1 MPASTRPCPAGPR
14 RSSLETTFPVSVK
27 GVLLDRGRAVLL
39 WNERGE
45 WELPGGRLEAG
56 ETPQECVVREV
67 LEESNLKVRVG
78 PLLDAWVFEVVP
90 GSRVLVLAYGC
101 FVEDFAGMAHSVE
114 HSGVRFFGLD
124 QLGGVALPDGYAR
137 VVRAWASHPAAS
149 GSYGL

>member
-1 MPASTRPCPAGPR
+1 M
-14 RSSLETTFPVSVK
+14 
-27 GVLLDRGRAVLL
+27 
-39 WNERGE
+39 
-45 WELPGGRLEAG
+45 
-56 ETPQECVVREV
+56 
-67 LEESNLKVRVG
+67 KVRVG